1 MGRNGMKEAGIK
13 ESRRQRYESLMNM
26 EHTFI
31 KEPCWDLGGGLPG
44 PEINAS
50 LRWCNPSI

>member
-1 MGRNGMKEAGIK
+1 MKEAGIK